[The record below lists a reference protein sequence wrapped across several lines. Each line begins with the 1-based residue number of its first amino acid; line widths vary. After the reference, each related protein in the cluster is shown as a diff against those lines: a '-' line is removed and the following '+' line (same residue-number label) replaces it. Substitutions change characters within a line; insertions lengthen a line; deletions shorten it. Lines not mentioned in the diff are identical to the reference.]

1 MSGFKWL
8 TLATIVAAVGSF
20 AVLLISA
27 KALPNAVNL
36 QFVAYWGL
44 FFALTGVLGGLMQ
57 ETTRAVGAADA
68 ADAADAQVPGEER
81 VAQGAGAHASTAI
94 GAPNRTVRARPLAV
108 SFGVAGVTF
117 VVMAATGPLWAPLV
131 VRENTVLAVV
141 LMAVGLALYSMQATT
156 SGLLSGRALWGPY
169 AALIMIDI
177 LVRVVLAGIAWYLHW
192 GIVSWLIITV
202 MGTVSWLI
210 LAAFSPATR
219 EALTARADVPVR
231 RFIPLMLTAM
241 GASGASA
248 VLVTGFPTIVKIA
261 GEAVSSGSGVAT
273 ALDSSAHSGAFTA
286 AVTITGIAYAVTL
299 TRAPLLMPLEKF
311 QNAIIVHFV
320 RHRGE
325 GVLAAL
331 AKPLGG
337 LVAFGAFG
345 SILAWL
351 IGPWIMTTILDDS
364 YFVSGPVLAALT
376 LGATLTAVLMVTGSV
391 TLAVEQHRMY
401 LAGWLAATA
410 IACGVLFVP
419 GHLSVRTA
427 AAIALGSAVGI
438 VIHVLA
444 LRQLSPQ
451 ETTSAA
457 EVVTEEISADSE
469 RADDSTH
476 RSAHRS
482 GH

>member
-8 TLATIVAAVGSF
+8 TLATVVAAVGSF

-57 ETTRAVGAADA
+57 ETTRAVGAAGA
-68 ADAADAQVPGEER
+68 AGTAAAE
-81 VAQGAGAHASTAI
+81 AAGASQIAEPSRASSPAASTK
-94 GAPNRTVRARPLAV
+94 TVPARPIFV
-108 SFGVAGVTF
+108 SFGVAAVTF
-117 VVMAATGPLWAPLV
+117 FVMAASGPLWAPLV
-131 VRENTVLAVV
+131 VKEHTGLAIL
-141 LMAVGLALYSMQATT
+141 LMAAGLALYSMQATT
-156 SGLLSGRALWGPY
+156 SGLLSGRELWGPY

-177 LVRVVLAGIAWYLHW
+177 LVRVVLAVVAWYLRW
-192 GIVSWLIITV
+192 DIVAWLIITIL
-202 MGTVSWLI
+202 GTVSWLL

-219 EALTARADVPVR
+219 HALTARADVPVR

-261 GEAVSSGSGVAT
+261 GEKVSESSGIVT
-273 ALDSSAHSGAFTA
+273 DLSASQHSGAFTA

-320 RHRGE
+320 QHRSE

-331 AKPLGG
+331 AKPLGA

-345 SILAWL
+345 SALAWL
-351 IGPWIMTTILDDS
+351 IGPWIMTVILDES
-364 YFVSGPVLAALT
+364 YYVTGPVLAALT

-401 LAGWLAATA
+401 LLGWLAATV

-419 GHLSVRTA
+419 GHLSIRTA

-438 VIHVLA
+438 VIHILA
-444 LRQLSPQ
+444 LKQLSPR
-451 ETTSAA
+451 ETLSA
-457 EVVTEEISADSE
+457 SLS
-469 RADDSTH
+469 DDAVSQ
-476 RSAHRS
+476 S
-482 GH
+482 GV

>member
-8 TLATIVAAVGSF
+8 TLATVVAAVGSF

-57 ETTRAVGAADA
+57 ETTRAVGAAETAGTSRGSSPA
-68 ADAADAQVPGEER
+68 AAEKT
-81 VAQGAGAHASTAI
+81 VA
-94 GAPNRTVRARPLAV
+94 ARPLFV
-108 SFGVAGVTF
+108 SFGVAAITF
-117 VVMAATGPLWAPLV
+117 VVMAASGPLWAPLV
-131 VRENTVLAVV
+131 VKEHTGLAIL
-141 LMAVGLALYSMQATT
+141 LMAAGLALYSMQATT
-156 SGLLSGRALWGPY
+156 SGLLSGRELWGPY

-177 LVRVVLAGIAWYLHW
+177 LVRVVLAVVAWYLRW
-192 GIVSWLIITV
+192 DIVAWLIITIL
-202 MGTVSWLI
+202 GTVSWLL
-210 LAAFSPATR
+210 LATFSPATR
-219 EALTARADVPVR
+219 HALTARADVPVR

-261 GEAVSSGSGVAT
+261 GEKVTEASGIVADLSSSQ
-273 ALDSSAHSGAFTA
+273 HSGAFTA

-320 RHRGE
+320 QHRSE

-331 AKPLGG
+331 AKPLGA

-345 SILAWL
+345 SALAWL
-351 IGPWIMTTILDDS
+351 IGPWIMTVILDES
-364 YFVSGPVLAALT
+364 YYVTGPVLAALT

-401 LAGWLAATA
+401 LLGWLAATV

-419 GHLSVRTA
+419 VHLSIRTA
-427 AAIALGSAVGI
+427 GAIALGSAVGI
-438 VIHVLA
+438 VIHILA
-444 LRQLSPQ
+444 LKQLSPR
-451 ETTSAA
+451 ETLSA
-457 EVVTEEISADSE
+457 SLS
-469 RADDSTH
+469 DD
-476 RSAHRS
+476 AICQS
-482 GH
+482 GV